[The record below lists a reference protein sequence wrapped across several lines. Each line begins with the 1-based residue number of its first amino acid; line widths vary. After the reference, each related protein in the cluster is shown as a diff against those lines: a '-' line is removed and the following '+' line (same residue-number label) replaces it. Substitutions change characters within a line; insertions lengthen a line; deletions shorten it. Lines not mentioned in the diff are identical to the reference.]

1 MRSATVRRLRARLL
15 LATFVLTLG
24 LTGLS
29 RDHLGIIDIA
39 CGAVSLTVGDRATAV
54 GDASDREA
62 QHCPVCHFL
71 QAVRG
76 ASATSEARLAMPG
89 GLAVPVLMA
98 LEVPAAID
106 LLTRPSRGPP
116 TSTRS
121 TAL

>member
-1 MRSATVRRLRARLL
+1 MRSASVRRLRARLL

-29 RDHLGIIDIA
+29 KDHLGIIDIA
-39 CGAVSLTVGDRATAV
+39 CGAASLSIGDRVATV
-54 GDASDREA
+54 GDASDGDA

-76 ASATSEARLAMPG
+76 ASATSEARLATPG
-89 GLAVPVLMA
+89 GLAAPVLTA
-98 LEVPAAID
+98 IAAPAAID

-116 TSTRS
+116 PSVQS
-121 TAL
+121 AL